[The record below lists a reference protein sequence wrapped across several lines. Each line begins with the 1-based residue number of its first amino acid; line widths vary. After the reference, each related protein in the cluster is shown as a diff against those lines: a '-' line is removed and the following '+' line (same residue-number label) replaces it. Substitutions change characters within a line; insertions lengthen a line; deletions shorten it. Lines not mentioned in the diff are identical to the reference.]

1 MSNTSKAIL
10 GIALVGILGGGGTY
24 AGFTIAENNKLK
36 NDNKSL
42 TETVTEIT
50 DENTQLKKDK
60 QKLYELITGKD
71 NQIT

>member
-1 MSNTSKAIL
+1 MDKTS
-10 GIALVGILGGGGTY
+10 IALLFISLCVLGGSVTV
-24 AGFTIAENNKLK
+24 AGCSAAENNKLK

-60 QKLYELITGKD
+60 QELYKQITDKD
-71 NQIT
+71 NQITE